1 MRTTVTL
8 DPDVEKLLKD
18 AMHSNKSNFKV
29 TLNQAI
35 RKGLNDRGIKRKKF
49 KVKPF
54 NLKPRSGFENVN
66 YKSLLNDLDDAD
78 YLNAIEDK
86 GNYGEK

>member
-8 DPDVEKLLKD
+8 DPDVDKLLKD
-18 AMHSNKSNFKV
+18 AMHLNKSNFKE

-35 RKGLNDRGIKRKKF
+35 RKGLNSKGIKRKKF

-54 NLKPRSGFENVN
+54 KLELRPGIDETRFNTI
-66 YKSLLNDLDDAD
+66 AD
-78 YLNAIEDK
+78 ELMDSDVLRTMEHK
-86 GNYGEK
+86 QSYGEK